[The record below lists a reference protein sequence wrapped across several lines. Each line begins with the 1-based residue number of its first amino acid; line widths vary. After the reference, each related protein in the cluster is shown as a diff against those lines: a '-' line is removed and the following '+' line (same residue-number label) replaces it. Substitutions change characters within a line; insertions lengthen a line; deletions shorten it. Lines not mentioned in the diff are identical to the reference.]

1 MKSMLSIPAAAEA
14 ASSTSSAEDIA
25 KNSDKNV
32 KSQAKRKFSSDYFL
46 VLSEDISSAD
56 IELEDEVFSGF
67 EMVVLLLDEI
77 EDYMRNRRGT
87 IKGVTKLFARR
98 GIEFSERT
106 VKDYITKARKLR
118 KGDAGNAV
126 EKLRESIFEAAR
138 KSGRSVAGRAAC
150 LNKTPQDSALPAPET
165 SQQTGEALLPPSTA
179 MDASEA
185 PSAQNAPAEESREAS
200 AAAMSEAAG
209 TPDASED
216 FCLPGA
222 DWLDEAVRQAFDDGG
237 ELQPELTAE
246 ENKQSAGAASAAKGR
261 AGRKHN
267 KRRPHRR

>member
-1 MKSMLSIPAAAEA
+1 MKSMLSSPAAAEA
-14 ASSTSSAEDIA
+14 ASSASSADNIA

-32 KSQAKRKFSSDYFL
+32 KSQAKKKFSSDYFL

-150 LNKTPQDSALPAPET
+150 LNTTGQGTDLPAPET

-179 MDASEA
+179 ENASEA
-185 PSAQNAPAEESREAS
+185 PSAQNAPAEDSRAHT
-200 AAAMSEAAG
+200 AAPSEAAG
-209 TPDASED
+209 TPADVED

-237 ELQPELTAE
+237 DLQPELTAE
-246 ENKQSAGAASAAKGR
+246 GNKQAAGAASTAKGK